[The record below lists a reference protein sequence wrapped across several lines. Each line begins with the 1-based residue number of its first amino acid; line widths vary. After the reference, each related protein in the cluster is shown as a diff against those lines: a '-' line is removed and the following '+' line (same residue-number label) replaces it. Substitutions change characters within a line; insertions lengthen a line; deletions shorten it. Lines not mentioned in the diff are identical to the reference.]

1 MICFKFPWAPVC
13 LLICFQFREFITYNW
28 RILLHTVLL
37 QARVL
42 LMQFLAILSVTNSL
56 RMLSIHIKDTKVLKP
71 CLSMNGFGDWFCCV
85 YRQVVHLACFST
97 NNQINSVSYKA
108 IRNSVS
114 FIRMH
119 SPWNCDER
127 NLMMYWMSL
136 SSTNWYIVVKQLFHF
151 NRRNISV
158 SVRPQLL

>member
-1 MICFKFPWAPVC
+1 M
-13 LLICFQFREFITYNW
+13 ICFQFREFITYNW

-127 NLMMYWMSL
+127 NLWCTEWVCPAQTGTLL
-136 SSTNWYIVVKQLFHF
+136 SSSFSILIDETFQC
-151 NRRNISV
+151 
-158 SVRPQLL
+158 Q